1 MANLPV
7 GRKAGL
13 GLVRKQRRVSRSDQS
28 EAQAVKFGI
37 WLREG
42 TRMWYLTVVRGRMA
56 GCSTVLL
63 VPLTSQSKQ
72 RGAG

>member
-13 GLVRKQRRVSRSDQS
+13 GLVRKQRRVNRSDQS
-28 EAQAVKFGI
+28 DAQAVKVGI

-42 TRMWYLTVVRGRMA
+42 TRMWHLIVVRGQMA
-56 GCSTVLL
+56 GHN
-63 VPLTSQSKQ
+63 
-72 RGAG
+72 GALGLSHQPK